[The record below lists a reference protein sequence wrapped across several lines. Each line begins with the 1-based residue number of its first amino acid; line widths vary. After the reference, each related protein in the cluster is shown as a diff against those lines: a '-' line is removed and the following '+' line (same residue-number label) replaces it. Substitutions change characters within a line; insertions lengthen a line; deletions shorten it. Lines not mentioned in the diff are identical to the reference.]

1 MQLYCIF
8 NKINNFKSKFTM
20 RNVLFLFLI
29 ILIAGCKNDSKS
41 GSQAD
46 NLIKPD
52 NSEAVDPATL
62 SIPNACEMISEAT
75 LQTILNISGSA
86 VNIKES
92 NDPGNTSA
100 KSCFFKWDAA
110 DTPNAGILIQILTN
124 PVYSEYPQYISN
136 YVSSKLTEGETVLG
150 AEKATRFN
158 KFTAGG
164 INGAY
169 SFDQSRFYWNLG
181 NNYLF
186 MLAFN
191 VSTLSEDKMVQVAE
205 QIVVEVHKNF
215 ANKIKE

>member
-1 MQLYCIF
+1 
-8 NKINNFKSKFTM
+8 M

-29 ILIAGCKNDSKS
+29 ILIAGCKNDPKS

-52 NSEAVDPATL
+52 NSAAADPTTL
-62 SIPNACEMISEAT
+62 TIPNACEMISEST
-75 LQTILNISGSA
+75 LQTILNITGSS
-86 VNIKES
+86 VNIKEA
-92 NDPGNTSA
+92 NDPGNKSA
-100 KSCFFKWDAA
+100 KSCFFKWDSA
-110 DTPNAGILIQILTN
+110 DTPNAGILVQILTN
-124 PVYSEYPQYISN
+124 PVYSDYPQYISN

-150 AEKATRFN
+150 SDKATKFN

-164 INGAY
+164 VNGAY

-191 VSTLSEDKMVQVAE
+191 VSTLSEEKMVKVAE
-205 QIVVEVHKNF
+205 QIVVEVNKNF
-215 ANKIKE
+215 ATKIKE

>member
-1 MQLYCIF
+1 
-8 NKINNFKSKFTM
+8 M
-20 RNVLFLFLI
+20 RNVLFFVITMLVL
-29 ILIAGCKNDSKS
+29 GCKNDPKS

-52 NSEAVDPATL
+52 NSEAVDPSTL

-75 LQTILNISGSA
+75 LQSILNITGSA
-86 VNIKES
+86 VNIKEA
-92 NDPGNTSA
+92 NDPGNKSA

-150 AEKATRFN
+150 SEKPTRFN
-158 KFTAGG
+158 KFTAGE
-164 INGAY
+164 ITGAY

-191 VSTLSEDKMVQVAE
+191 VSSLSEDKMVNVAE
-205 QIVVEVHKNF
+205 KIVVEVNKNF
-215 ANKIKE
+215 AGKLKE